1 MLKHM
6 PPGNNGGS
14 SVNTHPRPPRSL
26 NRSIQPLNV
35 STLTTATS
43 QQNGHGPN
51 GVLPNG
57 KVMNGY
63 PPRMPM
69 YPTPIPSLSSHSN
82 LIYNKERAGA
92 REALTSL
99 GLLCLGKRN
108 MIFKTKER
116 SLIQF

>member
-14 SVNTHPRPPRSL
+14 SVNSHPRPPRSL
-26 NRSIQPLNV
+26 NRSIQPLNI

-51 GVLPNG
+51 GMLPNG

-69 YPTPIPSLSSHSN
+69 YPTPIPSLSSQSN

-99 GLLCLGKRN
+99 GLLCLGKIN
-108 MIFKTKER
+108 
-116 SLIQF
+116 SLIFVLDRHL